1 MGKYSKLFSFRSGK
15 KLLIQQQELEKRTR
29 EYNDYHNKLIQEK
42 QLNLSPDNGLKN
54 GGDKSSLT
62 WHDQNHTSAPTTISR
77 NASFVQSSGKS
88 RLEITSREV
97 SVNTSNNLILN
108 SAHET
113 ITLILHIHF
122 QVNGRLVLEGV
133 LRICWGVEHS
143 IRIKEFDDKRLIA
156 KRSFKG
162 KCDNRFHLI
171 TSKFIENP

>member
-1 MGKYSKLFSFRSGK
+1 MEKYFFLYLLLFSFRSGK

-97 SVNTSNNLILN
+97 SVNTSKQFDFGVHPSRDSIYETIILILQ
-108 SAHET
+108 
-113 ITLILHIHF
+113 IHF
-122 QVNGRLVLEGV
+122 
-133 LRICWGVEHS
+133 
-143 IRIKEFDDKRLIA
+143 
-156 KRSFKG
+156 
-162 KCDNRFHLI
+162 
-171 TSKFIENP
+171 

>member
-1 MGKYSKLFSFRSGK
+1 MCKIGQVFILGKYLKLFSFRSGK

-29 EYNDYHNKLIQEK
+29 EYNDYHNQLIQEK

-97 SVNTSNNLILN
+97 SVNTSKQ
-108 SAHET
+108 
-113 ITLILHIHF
+113 F
-122 QVNGRLVLEGV
+122 DFGV
-133 LRICWGVEHS
+133 HPLKINQSMRQ
-143 IRIKEFDDKRLIA
+143 
-156 KRSFKG
+156 
-162 KCDNRFHLI
+162 
-171 TSKFIENP
+171 